1 MIIYIEGGFMENKT
15 VWKKILKITVALAAI
30 ASLAKMYYEAKL
42 LDLTIGIFN
51 LEFGD
56 KSIYRVSCKSLMY
69 IMRNSD
75 PDQLF
80 TEEMKEN
87 GWKLTDIYG
96 RGHLFE
102 RDGEEILVI
111 AREHLGRY
119 KVFEIQNKHYF
130 LSFDEA

>member
-1 MIIYIEGGFMENKT
+1 M
-15 VWKKILKITVALAAI
+15 KKNDTMKKLIKITIAVTAI
-30 ASLAKMYYEAKL
+30 ATLAKMYYEAKL

-51 LEFGD
+51 LEFGGQNI
-56 KSIYRVSCKSLMY
+56 SRVSCKSLMY
-69 IMRNSD
+69 IMKNSE

-80 TEEMKEN
+80 TEEMKAD
-87 GWKLTDIYG
+87 GWTLTDVYG

-102 RDGEEILVI
+102 KNGEEILVI

-130 LSFDEA
+130 LSLEEA

>member
-1 MIIYIEGGFMENKT
+1 MKHKK
-15 VWKKILKITVALAAI
+15 VWKKVLKITIAVVAI
-30 ASLAKMYYEAKL
+30 ATLAKMYYEAKL
-42 LDLTIGIFN
+42 LDLTVGILN

-56 KSIYRVSCKSLMY
+56 KNIYRVSCKSLMY
-69 IMRNSD
+69 IMKNTE
-75 PDQLF
+75 PDQVF
-80 TEEMKEN
+80 TEEMKEQ

-102 RDGEEILVI
+102 KDGEEILVI

-130 LSFDEA
+130 LSFEEA

>member
-1 MIIYIEGGFMENKT
+1 MKKKKN
-15 VWKKILKITVALAAI
+15 VWKRVLKISVAVI
-30 ASLAKMYYEAKL
+30 AVATLAKMYYEAKL

-51 LEFGD
+51 LEFGG
-56 KSIYRVSCKSLMY
+56 KSIHKVSCKSLMY
-69 IMRNSD
+69 IMRVNE

-80 TEEMKEN
+80 NEEMKAN
-87 GWKLTDIYG
+87 GWTLTDIYG

-102 RDGEEILVI
+102 KDGEEVLVI

-130 LSFDEA
+130 LSFDEQ

>member
-1 MIIYIEGGFMENKT
+1 MKHKK
-15 VWKKILKITVALAAI
+15 VWKKVLKITIAVAAI
-30 ASLAKMYYEAKL
+30 ATLAKMYYEAKL
-42 LDLTIGIFN
+42 LDLTIGILN

-56 KSIYRVSCKSLMY
+56 KNIYRVSCKSLMY
-69 IMRNSD
+69 IMKNTE
-75 PDQLF
+75 PDQVF
-80 TEEMKEN
+80 TEEMKEQ

-102 RDGEEILVI
+102 KDGEEILVI

-130 LSFDEA
+130 LSFEEA